1 MLVKNVLMAQPIY
14 HLTVFPIQKWL
25 LRQIDRMRRSFLWKG
40 EELEKVNGG
49 HCLVNWPTTCA
60 PRNFGGLGILDLER
74 FVRALRLRWIWF
86 KWHQVQRPWA
96 GLEIPCD
103 GTVGEL
109 FSCVD
114 HSHGGKRG

>member
-74 FVRALRLRWIWF
+74 FVRALRLREC
-86 KWHQVQRPWA
+86 
-96 GLEIPCD
+96 GLN
-103 GTVGEL
+103 GTKYN
-109 FSCVD
+109 D
-114 HSHGGKRG
+114 HGRA